1 MGDMILYPR
10 MNILKTERLMESPG
24 FLFSCLLL
32 LVATCFLRIIAP
44 IGLLTTKKKKLPP
57 GPNGLPLIGNFITLG
72 DRPHETIAKLANKH
86 GPLMTLKLG
95 LTNVVVASSA
105 ETAKLILLKND
116 QSFLGRPIPHAVT
129 AETGFH
135 LALPWLPPGP
145 HWKKLRKICNT
156 QIFTAQRLD
165 ALREVR
171 NRMVRDMVGR
181 VTDEGRDAVEGAGV
195 LIGRLVFGTA
205 VSLLSNSIFSVDMVD
220 PKSGAMRELQRLNAN
235 IMVLVGKPNVADYFP
250 FLKAFDPQGIRREV
264 KVSYDRLHQLIDDM
278 IDQRLRRWV
287 YGSNGCGDLLHV
299 LLGYTEEDGPDRLDR
314 LDVKL
319 LLMEMF
325 IGGTDTTTT
334 TVEWAMSELLHNPTI
349 LSKAKQK
356 LSLKITPGK
365 TVQEQD
371 ILGLPYLTAVI
382 KETMRLH
389 PIAPFLLPRRAEED
403 VEICGYTIPKHT
415 QVLINTWSITRDTT
429 HWEDPTVFKPERF
442 LNSEILDF
450 RGRDLSFIPFSAGRR
465 ICPGLNLAVRMV
477 SLILATLVHDFDWT
491 LPNGMAPEEMDMTD
505 KFGVV
510 LHKAEPLVAVPMK
523 IVSS

>member
-1 MGDMILYPR
+1 
-10 MNILKTERLMESPG
+10 
-24 FLFSCLLL
+24 
-32 LVATCFLRIIAP
+32 
-44 IGLLTTKKKKLPP
+44 
-57 GPNGLPLIGNFITLG
+57 
-72 DRPHETIAKLANKH
+72 
-86 GPLMTLKLG
+86 MTLKLG
-95 LTNVVVASSA
+95 LTNIVVASSA

-135 LALPWLPPGP
+135 LALPWLPPVP

-156 QIFTAQRLD
+156 QIFTAHRLD

-181 VTDEGRDAVEGAGV
+181 VTIEGAL

-205 VSLLSNSIFSVDMVD
+205 
-220 PKSGAMRELQRLNAN
+220 
-235 IMVLVGKPNVADYFP
+235 
-250 FLKAFDPQGIRREV
+250 AFDPQGIRREV

-278 IDQRLRRWV
+278 IDQRLRRRV
-287 YGSNGCGDLLHV
+287 YGSNGCGDLLDV

-349 LSKAKQK
+349 LSKTKQE
-356 LSLKITPGK
+356 LSAKITPGK

-415 QVLINTWSITRDTT
+415 QVLINTW
-429 HWEDPTVFKPERF
+429 
-442 LNSEILDF
+442 
-450 RGRDLSFIPFSAGRR
+450 GRDLSFIPFSAGRR

-505 KFGVV
+505 RFGVV
-510 LHKAEPLVAVPMK
+510 LQKAEPLVAVPMK
-523 IVSS
+523 IC